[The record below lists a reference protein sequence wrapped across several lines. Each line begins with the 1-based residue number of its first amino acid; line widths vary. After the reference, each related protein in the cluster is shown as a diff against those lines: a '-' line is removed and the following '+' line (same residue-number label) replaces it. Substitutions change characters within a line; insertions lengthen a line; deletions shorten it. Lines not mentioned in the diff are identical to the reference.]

1 MPDDWEW
8 GFVPLSSTN
17 PPTDEAKDRFP
28 HIESDKRGPCRKRP
42 LDKVDPDPYVPWTD
56 LKMGRTHTSRPDASS
71 TGPQPQVHERM
82 VPLQAEVGQEFLD
95 KLASE
100 GRKNKAPA
108 PDAGSSQ
115 APPAKRPRTEIL
127 GGKEVG
133 KRRYKKRTTPV
144 SSGPALSLSKGATGT
159 MPGSSEGTARTSS
172 PPRSSPE
179 DLVPPPN
186 TQDTGASN
194 IGADTEAAGRAE
206 PQVPPVLKEKKKKKK
221 KSSCSSPSKAVPNSS
236 ASASSTP
243 PPEAPVPEPT
253 GATPTPPLEAPVPEP
268 AGATPT
274 PPPEASTAKPTRDAQ
289 MPPPAQGPSASK
301 PTPPPEGAKLRL
313 SEPFKGKGT
322 ASGPQSLVLDA
333 GPAAVVAGE
342 RATGLLGRI
351 TELKREGKELGNL
364 LDYVENWN
372 QADVS
377 VATRGLGK
385 DRLPAVDPTGPRCT
399 EEHFMRLKRAVKEFD
414 NAWHDATSNVVVGN
428 LQAEKEQL
436 IRDHQKALDAQ
447 KTISRELKDQA
458 IQAAVRH
465 EQELKGAKA
474 AAEARLAEV
483 VDDSAN
489 STAVLRAELEEVG
502 KFWKAAEDQVARL
515 TAEQK
520 EYDELVTRTDA
531 LALQKVAERR
541 VAQQFR
547 NLDAAW
553 DPYDHL
559 VALSARIT
567 HMRAVD
573 RNLADLPDLAIHLF
587 KVLWPEEQV
596 PASLTFTSDCL
607 KGAGRRIREWQCS
620 AARAEADAAL
630 RVACSWYPDLDLDA
644 LQGVREGAPTD
655 MDPILTAKR

>member
-8 GFVPLSSTN
+8 GFVPFSSTN

-28 HIESDKRGPCRKRP
+28 RIESDKRGPCRKRP

-56 LKMGRTHTSRPDASS
+56 LKMGRTHTSCPDASS
-71 TGPQPQVHERM
+71 TGPQPQVHERV

-133 KRRYKKRTTPV
+133 KRRYKKKTMPV

-172 PPRSSPE
+172 PPRSSPVHLGTGSPSASPLGGTPSAGRAVPTTSDHRAEE

-206 PQVPPVLKEKKKKKK
+206 PQVPPVRKEKKKK
-221 KSSCSSPSKAVPNSS
+221 KSSCSSPSKAVPDSS
-236 ASASSTP
+236 APASSTP
-243 PPEAPVPEPT
+243 PPEAPVLEPT
-253 GATPTPPLEAPVPEP
+253 GATPPPPPEAPVPEP

-301 PTPPPEGAKLRL
+301 PTPPPEGAKLRV

-322 ASGPQSLVLDA
+322 ASGPQSLVLHA

-351 TELKREGKELGNL
+351 TELKREGKELEHL
-364 LDYVENWN
+364 LDY
-372 QADVS
+372 
-377 VATRGLGK
+377 
-385 DRLPAVDPTGPRCT
+385 
-399 EEHFMRLKRAVKEFD
+399 
-414 NAWHDATSNVVVGN
+414 
-428 LQAEKEQL
+428 AEKW
-436 IRDHQKALDAQ
+436 
-447 KTISRELKDQA
+447 
-458 IQAAVRH
+458 
-465 EQELKGAKA
+465 
-474 AAEARLAEV
+474 
-483 VDDSAN
+483 N
-489 STAVLRAELEEVG
+489 
-502 KFWKAAEDQVARL
+502 
-515 TAEQK
+515 
-520 EYDELVTRTDA
+520 
-531 LALQKVAERR
+531 
-541 VAQQFR
+541 
-547 NLDAAW
+547 
-553 DPYDHL
+553 
-559 VALSARIT
+559 
-567 HMRAVD
+567 
-573 RNLADLPDLAIHLF
+573 
-587 KVLWPEEQV
+587 
-596 PASLTFTSDCL
+596 
-607 KGAGRRIREWQCS
+607 
-620 AARAEADAAL
+620 
-630 RVACSWYPDLDLDA
+630 
-644 LQGVREGAPTD
+644 
-655 MDPILTAKR
+655 